1 MNGRFLIQRIAFALV
16 LFGAVSIPFLT
27 QAAIT
32 LPQVIDSNMVLQRG
46 QPVPIWGWAAPGERV
61 GIEFAGQ
68 KKSTK
73 ADSAGHWEVRLAKL
87 EASSTSATM
96 TISGADTVILTNIL
110 VGEVWL
116 CSGQSNMEK
125 PIGQQS
131 GQKPVP
137 NYQLELASG
146 DDYPQIRL
154 FKADRV
160 MAAEPAKDVK
170 GTWTVCRSNSLE
182 GMKFSAAAYFF
193 AREIYKELNV
203 PIGLVE
209 SAWGGTRVEP
219 WTPPAGFEQV
229 PAVADLAKFSAGTN
243 KLDNK
248 MPSAIYNAMIAPL
261 KPFAMRGA
269 LWYQGESNCMD
280 SNDGAS
286 YADKFE
292 ALIKGWRKVWGQGDF
307 AFYYVQLAPYNYFS
321 NRDQPRVNSPEELPK
336 IWEAQSRC
344 LRLPNTGMAVIT
356 DIVDN
361 TKDIHPTNKQD
372 VGKRLALLALNKTY
386 GKKVV
391 VCTGPV
397 FKAMKVKDGKAVL
410 TFDSGGS
417 DLHCRDSQELNS
429 FTVAG
434 ADGKFVPAD
443 AQIEGETV
451 VVSSTEVPEP
461 KAVRFGWHELAQ
473 PNFFNEAGLPASPFR
488 TDDAWSA
495 KGGK

>member
-1 MNGRFLIQRIAFALV
+1 MTGKLVVCRVVCCFAAVVV
-16 LFGAVSIPFLT
+16 LPATAAV
-27 QAAIT
+27 T
-32 LPQVIDSNMVLQRG
+32 LPAVLNQNMVLQRG
-46 QPVPIWGWAAPGERV
+46 QPVPVWGWAAPGEKV
-61 GIEFAGQ
+61 SVEFAGQ
-68 KKSTK
+68 KKSAKTD
-73 ADSAGHWEVRLAKL
+73 AAGRWEVRLGKL
-87 EASSTSATM
+87 TTSATPAAM
-96 TISGADTVILTNIL
+96 TITGSDTVTLTNIL

-125 PIGQQS
+125 PIGS
-131 GQKPVP
+131 KPGQKPVP
-137 NYQLELASG
+137 NHQQELATG
-146 DDYPQIRL
+146 DAYPNIRL

-160 MAAEPAKDVK
+160 IASEPMSDVK
-170 GTWTVCRSNSLE
+170 GTWAVCSSNSLE
-182 GMKFSAAAYFF
+182 GIKFSAAAFFF
-193 AREIYKELNV
+193 AREICNELNV
-203 PIGLVE
+203 PIGLVQ
-209 SAWGGTRVEP
+209 SAWGGTRIEP

-248 MPSAIYNAMIAPL
+248 MPGAIYNAMIAPL

-280 SNDGAS
+280 VNDGAT

-321 NRDQPRVNSPEELPK
+321 NRDKPRVNSPEELPR

-356 DIVDN
+356 DTVDD
-361 TKDIHPTNKQD
+361 TRDIHPTNKQD
-372 VGKRLALLALNKTY
+372 VGRRLALIALNKSY
-386 GKKVV
+386 GKKEVA
-391 VCTGPV
+391 CTGPV
-397 FKAMKVKDGKAVL
+397 FRAMKIKGGEAVL
-410 TFDSGGS
+410 SFEGVGSG
-417 DLHCRDSQELNS
+417 LHVKDSQELNS
-429 FTVAG
+429 FTIAG
-434 ADGKFVPAD
+434 ADGKFVAAV

-451 VVSSTEVPEP
+451 VVSSSEVAEP

-488 TDDAWSA
+488 TDDPWSA